1 MTLKVYD
8 ICCET
13 QKNMYLLMNNAK
25 MWQLAARHLR
35 YYFIIFGEN
44 RDKVLKVPKYP
55 WTLFQLS
62 FLFSSLS
69 SLLFFSEWVRQ
80 RGRRRAGRRP
90 AKRLAG
96 EVGRE
101 RSGGKRW
108 WFLTGGGS
116 PHRPRAVALPLQ
128 LGPWPRW
135 QSLGAGAASC
145 CLLSVHVHVHVDV
158 TAAMAMAMWPGL

>member
-35 YYFIIFGEN
+35 YYFIISGEN

-69 SLLFFSEWVRQ
+69 SLLFSSLLFSSSASECG
-80 RGRRRAGRRP
+80 RGVD
-90 AKRLAG
+90 
-96 EVGRE
+96 VGRDGDQ
-101 RSGGKRW
+101 RS
-108 WFLTGGGS
+108 
-116 PHRPRAVALPLQ
+116 
-128 LGPWPRW
+128 
-135 QSLGAGAASC
+135 
-145 CLLSVHVHVHVDV
+145 D
-158 TAAMAMAMWPGL
+158 